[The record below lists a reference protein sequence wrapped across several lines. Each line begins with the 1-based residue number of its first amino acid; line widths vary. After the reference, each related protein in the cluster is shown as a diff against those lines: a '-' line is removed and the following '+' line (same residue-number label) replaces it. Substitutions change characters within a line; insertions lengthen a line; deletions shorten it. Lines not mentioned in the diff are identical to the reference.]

1 MILNGLSLKEVLREF
16 PNRPLPKVAI
26 FDRDG
31 VLYDTM
37 QGHHD
42 SWAAIYLKHYQVTL
56 NPDEIF
62 LEEGRPND
70 ETIDRVSAKYGI
82 PIPLEAEK
90 KEMVLEKEA
99 IFTTYDTDHLFS
111 DTILMLDTVFATGQ
125 VPMIATGGY
134 YEGIKEK
141 LLVELEGRI
150 DLAHMVTR
158 VDYKKGKPNPEPYLR
173 AMEIAGVKPEEA
185 IVVENAP
192 LGVRSAVEAGAL
204 VFAIN
209 TGVLSDQSLYDE
221 GAVWVFDSHQEFIE
235 AWSLIMAQWK

>member
-1 MILNGLSLKEVLREF
+1 MNRLLLEEKLKQ
-16 PNRPLPKVAI
+16 LPKRPVPKVVI

-37 QGHHD
+37 QGHQD
-42 SWAAIYLKHYQVTL
+42 SWAAIYFKHYQVTL
-56 NPDEIF
+56 NSDEIF

-82 PIPLEAEK
+82 PIPPEAEK
-90 KEMVLEKEA
+90 EQMVLEKEA
-99 IFTTYDTDHLFS
+99 VFRTYDVDHLFS
-111 DTILMLDTVFATGQ
+111 DTIAMLDAVIATGQ

-141 LLVELEGRI
+141 LLDELEGRI

-158 VDYKKGKPNPEPYLR
+158 VDYGKGKPNPEPYLR
-173 AMEIAGVKPEEA
+173 AMEIAGVQPIEA

-209 TGVLSDQSLYDE
+209 TGVLSDQILYDE
-221 GAVWVFDSHQEFIE
+221 GAVWVFDSQQELIE
-235 AWSLIMAQWK
+235 AWDLIMAQWK

>member
-1 MILNGLSLKEVLREF
+1 MNHLSLEETLKQ
-16 PNRPLPKVAI
+16 LPKRPVPKVVI

-82 PIPLEAEK
+82 PLASEEEK
-90 KEMVLEKEA
+90 EKMVLEKEA
-99 IFTTYDTDHLFS
+99 LMSIYDVDHLFP
-111 DTILMLDTVFATGQ
+111 DTIVMLDTVIAMGQ

-141 LLVELEGRI
+141 LLAELEGRI
-150 DLAHMVTR
+150 DHAHMVTR
-158 VDYKKGKPNPEPYLR
+158 VDYGKGKPNPEPYLR
-173 AMEIAGVKPEEA
+173 AMEIAGVEPNEA

-209 TGVLSDQSLYDE
+209 TGVLSDQILYDE
-221 GAVWVFDSHQEFIE
+221 GAVWVFDSHQELIE